1 MLKKAN
7 TISNST
13 DIMYSLVPSL
23 SLLKGVEPGTFY
35 HASKINGRANSLAL
49 MITASTLY
57 VWYSSSKL

>member
-13 DIMYSLVPSL
+13 DVMYSLVPSL
-23 SLLKGVEPGTFY
+23 SLLKGTFY
-35 HASKINGRANSLAL
+35 HVSKINGRANSLAL